1 MHLNGMLDGVSKCHP
16 CPETDAMHEL
26 IKLVTATLT
35 LAPMLGA
42 LSAMASN
49 DLNNTAWT
57 LAELPG
63 HAAPT
68 YQPATLRFSEG
79 RAQGTD
85 GCNRYTAP
93 YEATGGSFRVSGN
106 IVGTR
111 MACPAPVMAQAEAY
125 LAALTKARD
134 ARVEDGRLVLLD
146 DGGTVLAAFAAQ
158 NQDLA
163 GTWQVTGY
171 NNGKQAVVSVLRD
184 TKLTLTFVPDGK
196 VAGSAGCNRFTGT
209 YSVDSEK
216 VTIGNIAATRKL
228 CTGPDEVMEQ
238 ELAFLEA
245 LGATAIARIEGD
257 RLELRSAEGALL
269 VSASRHD

>member
-1 MHLNGMLDGVSKCHP
+1 LNGILGGVSKCHP
-16 CPETDAMHEL
+16 SAETDAMHKL
-26 IKLVTATLT
+26 LKLVTATLT

-49 DLNNTAWT
+49 DLDNTAWT

-63 HAAPT
+63 HPALT
-68 YQPATLRFSEG
+68 DRPATLRFSEG

-93 YEATGGSFRVSGN
+93 YEAIEGSFRVSGS
-106 IVGTR
+106 IAGTR
-111 MACPAPVMAQAEAY
+111 MACPEPVMNQAEAF

-134 ARVEDGRLVLLD
+134 ARVEDGGLVLVD
-146 DGGTVLAAFAAQ
+146 DAGTVLAAFAAH
-158 NQDLA
+158 NQVLA
-163 GTWQVTGY
+163 GTTWQVTGY
-171 NNGKQAVVSVLRD
+171 NNGKQAVVSVLHD
-184 TKLTLTFVPDGK
+184 TKLTLTFSPEGK

-216 VTIGNIAATRKL
+216 VTIANLAATRKL
-228 CTGPDEVMEQ
+228 CTGPDKVMEQ

-245 LGATAIARIEGD
+245 LGATAVARIEGD
-257 RLELRSAEGALL
+257 RLELRSAVGALL
-269 VSASRHD
+269 VSASR